1 MSELQLLLQAAG
13 RASRLLI
20 MPHNDPDP
28 DAIAAAMALKYLLSQ
43 AAGLETTLVY
53 QGIIGRAENR
63 ALVRQLGHPLRP
75 LAQADLARPAQ
86 IILVDTQPGAGN
98 NPWTPDMVVAAVIDH
113 HPPRQTAAQ
122 AAFVDVRPN
131 MGASATIMLEYLTAA
146 GLPLPPTLATAL
158 FYGIKTDTRDLS
170 RGATPTDVAAYFAL
184 QPQIDIDMLT
194 EIERAQVPAAYFK
207 NFADTL
213 TSTRLYNRTAIT
225 YLGTMNYP
233 DLAAEMADLLARLE
247 KVDWVI
253 CLGVFG
259 SQLMLAVRAPGQNGG
274 AGQLVQAIVQQEGTA
289 GGHGSMAGGQIP
301 LKGKNPLHVAAKCK
315 ERALKHLNLDP
326 EMAGQSIVR

>member
-1 MSELQLLLQAAG
+1 MLQAAG

-28 DAIAAAMALKYLLSQ
+28 DAIAAAIAMKYLLSQ
-43 AAGLETTLVY
+43 AAGLETILVY

-75 LAQADLARPAQ
+75 LTQADLLPPAHA
-86 IILVDTQPGAGN
+86 ILVDTQPGAGN
-98 NPWTPDMVVAAVIDH
+98 NPWTAEIALAAVIDH
-113 HPPRQTAAQ
+113 HPYRQAVAQ
-122 AAFVDVRPN
+122 AAFADIRPN
-131 MGASATIMLEYLTAA
+131 MGASATIMLEYLTEAS
-146 GLPLPPTLATAL
+146 LPLPPVLATAL

-170 RGATPTDVAAYFAL
+170 RSTTSTDVAAYFTL

-213 TSTRLYNRTAIT
+213 AATRLYGRTAIA
-225 YLGTMNYP
+225 YLGAMNYP

-247 KVDWVI
+247 KTDWII
-253 CLGVFG
+253 CMGMFG

-274 AGQLVQAIVQQEGTA
+274 AGQLVQALVQQEGTA

-301 LKGKNPLHVAAKCK
+301 LKGKNPLHVAATCK

-326 EMAGQSIVR
+326 QMAGQSIVR